1 MEWQERE
8 EEEEGIV
15 EFGVERILVDRE
27 RSSFL
32 RLWEVE
38 TFFWLEDSLSPLVTD
53 WGSVVLRSLKRRA
66 LCELTELR

>member
-1 MEWQERE
+1 MEWQEGE

-27 RSSFL
+27 RSAFL

-53 WGSVVLRSLKRRA
+53 WGSVVLRSLKRRVI
-66 LCELTELR
+66 CELTELR

>member
-1 MEWQERE
+1 MEWQEGE

-53 WGSVVLRSLKRRA
+53 WGSVVLRSLKRRVI
-66 LCELTELR
+66 CELTELR